1 MFIDWIEYENK
12 TTGQI
17 IERIEF
23 QRLNLLVGPSAA
35 GKTQILKVL
44 SDFLQVAA
52 YGRAIYSACR
62 FRIGFQMDENPY
74 ADDGAVRSFQWEI
87 ETGEAY
93 TMQGEDERP
102 AHQIISEQLTSGHEE
117 LFSRR
122 EEEIKIQD
130 YDRIPAI
137 AKDKSILYVF
147 QGNKPFD
154 SIAEDMRLVAS
165 LYKQGVA
172 FEPIPVKWV
181 GDLVKAFQDTKQP
194 SEDFRFHMLAE
205 SVMPIGVDIH
215 LAKMHM
221 SDLFDA
227 FLMDVQD
234 VFPEIEMIDIY
245 PSAVYPGKYVIR
257 VQIDG
262 RWIEQQD
269 ISSGMLRTMWIFA
282 LLHFRCRHTTI
293 LFDELENS
301 LGVNCLDSVVER
313 IRMKAAEEGTQFIL
327 TSHHPYIINQ
337 IPTADW
343 LLISQDK
350 GIITGKKAA
359 DVGIG
364 KTSRDQFV
372 ALLNYML
379 RQRR

>member
-1 MFIDWIEYENK
+1 
-12 TTGQI
+12 
-17 IERIEF
+17 
-23 QRLNLLVGPSAA
+23 
-35 GKTQILKVL
+35 
-44 SDFLQVAA
+44 
-52 YGRAIYSACR
+52 
-62 FRIGFQMDENPY
+62 
-74 ADDGAVRSFQWEI
+74 
-87 ETGEAY
+87 
-93 TMQGEDERP
+93 
-102 AHQIISEQLTSGHEE
+102 
-117 LFSRR
+117 
-122 EEEIKIQD
+122 
-130 YDRIPAI
+130 
-137 AKDKSILYVF
+137 
-147 QGNKPFD
+147 
-154 SIAEDMRLVAS
+154 
-165 LYKQGVA
+165 
-172 FEPIPVKWV
+172 
-181 GDLVKAFQDTKQP
+181 
-194 SEDFRFHMLAE
+194 
-205 SVMPIGVDIH
+205 
-215 LAKMHM
+215 
-221 SDLFDA
+221 
-227 FLMDVQD
+227 
-234 VFPEIEMIDIY
+234 MIDIY
-245 PSAVYPGKYVIR
+245 PSAVYPDKYVIR

-350 GIITGKKAA
+350 GIITDKKAA

-372 ALLNYML
+372 DLLNYML